1 MSTQRVSDMSPL
13 RVDYMCPQV
22 AAGFDLRGVVSSD
35 RVDRLAAFME
45 ELLNT
50 QPYYG
55 EPKKILDIGCGTGR
69 FTIPFAERFPNHTVL
84 GADKSSNMLAQ
95 AQQKQGANRVL
106 WSVQDI
112 CSQGFDSESFNL
124 VFVSDLLHHIAN
136 PLDAIRECRRVL
148 RPGGWLLCK
157 YGAMDKIAQDP
168 EHLFFP
174 ETVAIDAARTPTQEM
189 VGDWLVAENFRYV
202 NSQTLREQT
211 RISGADRL
219 AAARAKSISVL
230 HMIEQDHFD
239 KGLKALALYVEQNP
253 YDPWLREDP
262 TTWTWGQR

>member
-1 MSTQRVSDMSPL
+1 MSTHGVLNMPKL

-22 AAGFDLRGVVSSD
+22 AAGFDLRGVVSPD
-35 RVDRLAAFME
+35 RVERLAGLME
-45 ELLNT
+45 ELLPRQAYLGT
-50 QPYYG
+50 G
-55 EPKKILDIGCGTGR
+55 KILDIGCGTGR
-69 FTIPFAERFPNHTVL
+69 FTIPFASRFSNFTVV
-84 GADKSSNMLAQ
+84 GADKSSNMLEQ
-95 AQQKQGANRVL
+95 AQQKHGAERVL

-112 CSQGFDSESFNL
+112 CNQDFDSASFDL

-136 PLDAIRECRRVL
+136 PLDAIRECKRVL

-157 YGAMDKIAQDP
+157 YGAMENIAQDP
-168 EHLFFP
+168 EHVFFP
-174 ETVAIDAARTPTQEM
+174 ETVAVDAKRTPTQKQ
-189 VGDWLVAENFRYV
+189 VGDWLELENFRYI

-239 KGLKALALYVEQNP
+239 KGLEALGLYVEQNP
-253 YDPWLREDP
+253 NDPWLQEDP